1 MPSRS
6 YASLW
11 CAGRPLA
18 AASLGAVGVRRWSPP
33 SCSRAECSR
42 FCAPVDCP
50 VTAIRTFIGGGRR
63 LPSNGSWLWPATSQ
77 WPFGRFRRQERQAPI
92 GRAFADLSDRLRRT
106 DSDRLGSVNADRTVA
121 AANRTGLVIVRG
133 RRRSGLYPGAAGR
146 RRDRRLLQ
154 PDHRRAGLDASR
166 CGPVLGVQR
175 RCRSPRHS
183 DSQQRP
189 CVHIRCNRRCQRAGR
204 DGRHRRVVL

>member
-1 MPSRS
+1 
-6 YASLW
+6 
-11 CAGRPLA
+11 LA
-18 AASLGAVGVRRWSPP
+18 VDAD
-33 SCSRAECSR
+33 SRATALGCGQQRANGRS
-42 FCAPVDCP
+42 VDSD
-50 VTAIRTFIGGGRR
+50 GKKGRR
-63 LPSNGSWLWPATSQ
+63 RLAGLSRTSA
-77 WPFGRFRRQERQAPI
+77 RRH
-92 GRAFADLSDRLRRT
+92 RLRRT